1 MYNSYGL
8 EVTGIIDFLKRFMG
22 EIVFGMV
29 SAPDRK
35 GRNVWPVRVKQPV
48 QRKRKPWSTLQMQ

>member
-1 MYNSYGL
+1 MYNRYGL
-8 EVTGIIDFLKRFMG
+8 EVTGIIDFLKRFMD

-35 GRNVWPVRVKQPV
+35 GRNVWPGRVKQPV
-48 QRKRKPWSTLQMQ
+48 QRKRKP